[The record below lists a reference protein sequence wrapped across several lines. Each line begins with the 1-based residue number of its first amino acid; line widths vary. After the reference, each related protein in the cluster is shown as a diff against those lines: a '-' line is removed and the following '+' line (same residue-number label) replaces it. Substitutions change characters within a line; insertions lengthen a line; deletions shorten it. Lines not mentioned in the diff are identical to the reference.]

1 MLPAP
6 TVSAKQGPLP
16 GQLMVWRQRNVTPN
30 SGLVNPESVM
40 ETLRS
45 AGALVA
51 G

>member
-1 MLPAP
+1 MLSAP

-16 GQLMVWRQRNVTPN
+16 GQVIVWRHRSVTPT

-40 ETLRS
+40 ETLLS